1 MTVALAGILL
11 VAILFFRFLF
21 LPLMPFLI
29 AWGAAFA
36 LRPLSLKISAKMRIS
51 PKIVSVT
58 LAVITVSIGL
68 CALILLVILLLD
80 GAWRL
85 VSGFLSDNRLA
96 EMLKAVTEP
105 ISAIFGDGE
114 GEIGEYI
121 EQSVKGALSR
131 LLDGI
136 IALLTGIVKGIPGV
150 VFFILVT
157 VISAIYFCLD
167 LDSVNSVVKRLLP
180 DSWVKTLRSV
190 KDGGLSAAAKY
201 VRSYFVLMMI
211 TFLTMLVGF
220 LLIRVNGAL
229 ALAALTAL
237 LDVLPLIGVGTILI
251 PCGVISLI
259 LGYTGRAI
267 GLFVLFGAHEII
279 RQLVEPRI
287 VGKSLG
293 LHPIVS
299 LILLYI
305 GYKIFGFAGLLLTPL
320 ASVVVGVLRKKKDSS
335 KVN

>member
-36 LRPLSLKISAKMRIS
+36 LRPLSLKISAKLRIS

-114 GEIGEYI
+114 GGIGEYI

-201 VRSYFVLMMI
+201 VRSYFILMMI

-251 PCGVISLI
+251 PWGVISLI

-267 GLFVLFGAHEII
+267 GFFVLFCVHEII

-320 ASVVVGVLRKKKDSS
+320 ASVLVGVLRKKKDSS